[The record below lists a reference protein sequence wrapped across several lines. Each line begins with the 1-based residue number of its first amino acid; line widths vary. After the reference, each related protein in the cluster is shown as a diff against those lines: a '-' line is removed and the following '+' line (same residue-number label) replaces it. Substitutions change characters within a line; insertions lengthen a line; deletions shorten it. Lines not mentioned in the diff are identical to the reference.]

1 MDNINLST
9 LAKLAKVIFGLEGS
23 QNLLSLCESKMSP
36 AVKHCS
42 LHRFGRRKIQCRI
55 SRIYDRVPVI
65 TATSRNGDMSK
76 RRQSKTAT
84 NEVKTVTT
92 ISQNGDN
99 HWSKRRR
106 ILVKTVTIVSQNGD
120 RRTSRSQSICFA
132 HAFTRRLS
140 YNSQLLNGRLSLHDQ
155 LNVLKFNSSFAIV
168 TSLNHFEKRKNN

>member
-1 MDNINLST
+1 M
-9 LAKLAKVIFGLEGS
+9 AKVIFGLEGS
-23 QNLLSLCESKMSP
+23 Q
-36 AVKHCS
+36 
-42 LHRFGRRKIQCRI
+42 
-55 SRIYDRVPVI
+55 YDRVPVI

-76 RRQSKTAT
+76 WRQSKTAT
-84 NEVKTVTT
+84 NEVKVTT

-132 HAFTRRLS
+132 HAFIRRLC

-155 LNVLKFNSSFAIV
+155 LNVLKFNSSFAVV
-168 TSLNHFEKRKNN
+168 TSANNVEKRKTVDLCNKMETIASFTSHTDTFHIIPQTL